1 MQAFAEL
8 VHRLYFT
15 AGNSAKARILKH
27 YFQSSVDPD
36 RGWAVAALSGTLDL
50 SLFKRKLVLQLI
62 KSRVDPYLFDASYDY
77 VGDLSETVSLLWPTE
92 QGSQAQA
99 ALPSLSEL
107 IEKLGASSQKQTQT
121 YLAGLLDQMTPIQR
135 WALLKLG
142 TGGLRIGMSARSV
155 KKTLA
160 DFGGV
165 DLQEIEQLWHAIEPP
180 YTELFQW
187 LENKTPKPDIT
198 GKVAFMPLMLAH
210 PIDDATKTL
219 LNPEDWLAEWKY
231 DGIRVQLVTTP
242 KGAAIFS
249 RTGENISKSFP
260 ELDRQI
266 SGEAVIDGE
275 LVVMRGKVLGS
286 FNDLQKRLNKKNPTK
301 KDILNYPSAVIA
313 YDLLSINSQPLIEMS
328 LMERRA
334 RLAELIQHGK
344 ILEPL
349 SLSPAIPFGGL
360 HELEHM
366 VEKLSADKGSHVEGL
381 MIKRKSGRYF
391 SGRPKGEWFKWK
403 KQPELIDAVLMYAQ
417 RGHGKRSSF
426 YSDYTFGL
434 WEQGN
439 LLPIGKAYFGFTDEE
454 LTRLDK
460 WVRTHTNQRFGP
472 VRGVEVGLVF
482 EIAFDSVHASARHKS
497 GVALRFPRIHRIRWD
512 KPASEADQLATL
524 KERIAP

>member
-1 MQAFAEL
+1 MEIFAEL

-15 AGNSAKARILKH
+15 ASNSAKARILKR
-27 YFQSSVDPD
+27 YLQSSVDPD

-50 SLFKRKLVLQLI
+50 SSFKRKLVLQLI
-62 KSRVDPYLFDASYDY
+62 KARVDPYLFDASYDY

-92 QGSQAQA
+92 QVSRSTTT
-99 ALPSLSEL
+99 LPSLAQL
-107 IEKLGASSQKQTQT
+107 IEKLSTSSPKQTET
-121 YLAGLLDQMTPIQR
+121 YLAGLLDQMSPIQR

-142 TGGLRIGMSARSV
+142 MGGLRIGLSARSV

-160 DFGGV
+160 DFGSV

-180 YTELFQW
+180 YTELFCW
-187 LENKTPKPDIT
+187 LENKGPKPDIT
-198 GKVAFMPLMLAH
+198 GKVVFVPLMLAH
-210 PIDDATKTL
+210 PIDEGTKTS
-219 LNPEDWLAEWKY
+219 LNPADWLVEWKY
-231 DGIRVQLVTTP
+231 DGIRVQLVTTS
-242 KGAAIFS
+242 KGAAVFS

-260 ELDRQI
+260 ELQGQI

-275 LVVMRGKVLGS
+275 LVVMRGEEVGS

-301 KDILNYPSAVIA
+301 KDIQNYPTAVIA
-313 YDLLSINSQPLIEMS
+313 YDLLSVHGQALIEMS

-334 RLAELIQHGK
+334 RLERLIRSEE

-349 SLSPAIPFGGL
+349 SLSPTIPFGNPR
-360 HELEHM
+360 ELEQII
-366 VEKLSADKGSHVEGL
+366 EKLTSDKLNRVEGL

-403 KQPELIDAVLMYAQ
+403 KRPGLIDAVLMYAQ

-434 WEQGN
+434 WDEGV

-482 EIAFDSVHASARHKS
+482 EIAFDAVHASARHKS

-512 KPASEADQLATL
+512 KPASEADQLTTL
-524 KERIAP
+524 KERLSS

>member
-1 MQAFAEL
+1 
-8 VHRLYFT
+8 
-15 AGNSAKARILKH
+15 
-27 YFQSSVDPD
+27 
-36 RGWAVAALSGTLDL
+36 
-50 SLFKRKLVLQLI
+50 
-62 KSRVDPYLFDASYDY
+62 
-77 VGDLSETVSLLWPTE
+77 
-92 QGSQAQA
+92 
-99 ALPSLSEL
+99 
-107 IEKLGASSQKQTQT
+107 
-121 YLAGLLDQMTPIQR
+121 
-135 WALLKLG
+135 
-142 TGGLRIGMSARSV
+142 
-155 KKTLA
+155 
-160 DFGGV
+160 
-165 DLQEIEQLWHAIEPP
+165 
-180 YTELFQW
+180 
-187 LENKTPKPDIT
+187 
-198 GKVAFMPLMLAH
+198 
-210 PIDDATKTL
+210 
-219 LNPEDWLAEWKY
+219 
-231 DGIRVQLVTTP
+231 
-242 KGAAIFS
+242 
-249 RTGENISKSFP
+249 
-260 ELDRQI
+260 
-266 SGEAVIDGE
+266 
-275 LVVMRGKVLGS
+275 
-286 FNDLQKRLNKKNPTK
+286 
-301 KDILNYPSAVIA
+301 
-313 YDLLSINSQPLIEMS
+313 
-328 LMERRA
+328 MERRA
-334 RLAELIQHGK
+334 RLAELIQHGE

-349 SLSPAIPFGGL
+349 SLSPAIPFGNL

-454 LTRLDK
+454 LTLLDK

>member
-1 MQAFAEL
+1 MEVFSEL

-15 AGNSAKARILKH
+15 TSNSAKARILKG
-27 YFQSSVDPD
+27 YLQSGVDPD
-36 RGWAVAALSGTLDL
+36 RGWAVAALGGTLDL
-50 SLFKRKLVLQLI
+50 SLFKRKLVLRLI

-77 VGDLSETVSLLWPTE
+77 VGDLSETVSLLWPAKRTSH
-92 QGSQAQA
+92 SQ
-99 ALPSLSEL
+99 ALPSLSQL
-107 IEKLGASSQKQTQT
+107 IEKLSTSSPKQTET
-121 YLAGLLDQMTPIQR
+121 YLAGLLDEMSPIQR

-142 TGGLRIGMSARSV
+142 TGGLRIGISARSV

-165 DLQEIEQLWHAIEPP
+165 DLQEIEQLWHAIDPP
-180 YTELFQW
+180 YTELFDW
-187 LENKTPKPDIT
+187 LENKGPKPDIT

-210 PIDDATKTL
+210 PLDDATRNS
-219 LNPEDWLAEWKY
+219 LNPSDWLVEWKY
-231 DGIRVQLVTTP
+231 DGIRVQLVTTS

-260 ELDRQI
+260 ELEGQI

-275 LVVMRGKVLGS
+275 LVVTRGKELGS
-286 FNDLQKRLNKKNPTK
+286 FNDLQKRLNKKKPTK
-301 KDILNYPSAVIA
+301 KDILNYPTAVIA
-313 YDLLSINSQPLIEMS
+313 YDLLSVGGQPLVEMT
-328 LMERRA
+328 LTDRRT
-334 RLAELIQHGK
+334 RLAQLVQSEK

-349 SLSPAIPFGGL
+349 SLSPALSFGSL
-360 HELEHM
+360 HQLEQVM
-366 VEKLSADKGSHVEGL
+366 EKLSADKLSHVEGL

-434 WEQGN
+434 WEQGR

-454 LTRLDK
+454 LTLLDK
-460 WVRTHTNQRFGP
+460 WVRTHTNERFGP

-482 EIAFDSVHASARHKS
+482 EIAFDSAHESSRHKS

-512 KPASEADQLATL
+512 KPASEADQLTTL
-524 KERIAP
+524 KARISP